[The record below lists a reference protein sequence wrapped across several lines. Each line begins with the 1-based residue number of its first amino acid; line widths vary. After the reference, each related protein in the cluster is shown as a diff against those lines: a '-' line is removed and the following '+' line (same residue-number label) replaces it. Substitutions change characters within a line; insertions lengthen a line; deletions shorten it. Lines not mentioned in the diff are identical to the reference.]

1 VPHGFGNG
9 RYSWLSEWPYEE
21 YVILDEQENLAHGG
35 VVAMIL
41 NFLTDPPDALLLHE
55 VLYVGQAFGSDG
67 DRSAWDRLKSHS
79 TLQRIYSET
88 RPDKEIWLTLCEIAG
103 LGALAI
109 ERFTT
114 LPPTATQ
121 PTEPT

>member
-1 VPHGFGNG
+1 MAEAGLIRFFMPVYNEKFKSNYPDPKHVSIAVAYDLDFADLIVELPGFEL
-9 RYSWLSEWPYEE
+9 R
-21 YVILDEQENLAHGG
+21 
-35 VVAMIL
+35 
-41 NFLTDPPDALLLHE
+41 ALYWSRRQPRAPMHMVRFPLRQI
-55 VLYVGQAFGSDG
+55 G
-67 DRSAWDRLKSHS
+67 
-79 TLQRIYSET
+79 
-88 RPDKEIWLTLCEIAG
+88 G